1 MDNADGFMCKYN
13 TVNENK
19 DIKERM
25 IKMNLRKILSVLLAV
40 VMILSMVSIGAFAEE
55 SAVASIGDVTYS
67 SLQAAV
73 DAAENGQ
80 TVKLLDNIQI
90 SNGYNDR
97 EGIKVS
103 GAKNI
108 TLDLNGK
115 VLSQYV
121 KDVGL
126 SVAALVV
133 RAETELTIVDSS
145 EEKTGKISA
154 CSTAVQLEGT
164 LNLQSGTIAVDATP
178 SKTDANPEQG
188 WAYVIWVYMRTD
200 GATPIFN
207 MTGGALKIGE
217 TQMSAHKGYD
227 YANAIAFA
235 AGADGVED
243 KYKSASV
250 NISDGEIDGTFYVHE
265 EATVIVTGGTFA
277 DADVSAYVPSGYV
290 QDETTGK
297 VTESAASN
305 VAEVDGV
312 GYETLQDAIDAA
324 VDGKTVILLTDLT
337 FESDLS
343 NAGKGYFN
351 VDDGEKVIIDLNEK
365 TIDVTDNSTGNFI
378 VFYNYGE
385 LTIKNGTVNLK
396 STNDRDW
403 NAESA
408 IVLNRGGI
416 LNIESGTYKH
426 NGGTDMAFVVDNSG
440 NWYGDATTNI
450 YSPTV
455 LDSSYIAIRNR
466 MEQNSHGASGTTYLN
481 VYGGT
486 ITGVSRAI
494 WAQAATASTT
504 SPATGEINI
513 SGGEVGLIDTPRSA
527 GAECMTTI
535 SGGTVEAVKCEDGEL
550 AINGGT
556 ITGTI
561 TILDTEGNSIWT
573 KTSDAGFY
581 YVDETKYGLMRF
593 LFHTSY
599 EGEIAGSGIRYFNS
613 SDITEGVNAGKGGV
627 DGDKKAFYG
636 DIENVP
642 ESALGNTYYA
652 LAYINIGTEANPQY
666 IWSGAVEC
674 KPNFEKEFNYTPE
687 NTPEAGGN
695 N

>member
-1 MDNADGFMCKYN
+1 
-13 TVNENK
+13 
-19 DIKERM
+19 
-25 IKMNLRKILSVLLAV
+25 MNLRKILSVLLAV

-55 SAVASIGDVTYS
+55 SAVAAIGDDTYS

-73 DAAENGQ
+73 NAAENGQ

-90 SNGYNDR
+90 SNGYYDG
-97 EGIKVS
+97 EAIKVEA
-103 GAKNI
+103 GKNI
-108 TLDLNGK
+108 ILDLNGK

-121 KDVGL
+121 KDPGM
-126 SVAALVV
+126 SGVAVAV
-133 RAETELTIVDSS
+133 RAGAVLTVVDSS
-145 EEKTGKISA
+145 EEQTGKISA
-154 CSTAVQLEGT
+154 CSTVVQLEGT
-164 LNLQSGTIAVDATP
+164 LNLESGTLAVDATP
-178 SKTDANPEQG
+178 SAYDGVSGQG
-188 WAYVIWVYMRTD
+188 WAYVVWVYMRSED
-200 GATPIFN
+200 AQVPEFN

-217 TQMSAHKGYD
+217 VQMAAHSEHNW
-227 YANAIAFA
+227 ANAVVFGNA
-235 AGADGVED
+235 ED
-243 KYKSASV
+243 VIDMYKNAVV
-250 NISDGEIDGTFYVHE
+250 NISGGEIDGTLVVHE
-265 EATVIVTGGTFA
+265 EAPVIITGGTFA
-277 DADVSAYVPSGYV
+277 DDDVSAYVPSGYV
-290 QDETTGK
+290 QDATGK

-312 GYETLQDAIDAA
+312 GYETLQEAIDAA
-324 VDGKTVILLTDLT
+324 VDGKTVTLLTDLT

-378 VFYNYGE
+378 VFFNYGE

-674 KPNFEKEFNYTPE
+674 KPDFEKEFNYTPE
-687 NTPEAGGN
+687 NTSEAGGN